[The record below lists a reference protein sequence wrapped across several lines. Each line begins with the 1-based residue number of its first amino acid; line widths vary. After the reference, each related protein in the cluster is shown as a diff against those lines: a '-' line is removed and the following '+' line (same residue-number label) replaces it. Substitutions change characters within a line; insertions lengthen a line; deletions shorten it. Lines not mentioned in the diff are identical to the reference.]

1 MKENILLI
9 GCGAIGLEVTKKVSN
24 DNDIR
29 ISQIMVRPGKEN
41 KAKKDVS
48 TGIKIISSIDDIK
61 SMPDFV
67 LECASH
73 EAVSEFGEYFLGQGI
88 DFGVIS
94 VGALADTALFDR
106 LQIASNNGK
115 SQLVILSGAVG
126 GIDALSAA
134 KSQNLE
140 EVVYTSRKP
149 PKSWQGSPAE
159 TNFDLLAINEA
170 TTIFQGSASEAAR
183 LYPKNANVAA
193 TVALAGIGFDK
204 TQVTLIA
211 DPGVERNTHHIEAL
225 GSFGQLNVEI
235 AGNPLLSN
243 PKSSALTA
251 YSAVRALKNRVRGVC
266 I

>member
-24 DNDIR
+24 DKDIR
-29 ISQIMVRPGKEN
+29 ISNILVRPGKES

-48 TGIKIISSIDDIK
+48 SSIAIISSIDEIK

-73 EAVSEFGEYFLGQGI
+73 EAVAEFGPYFLKEGV

-94 VGALADTALFDR
+94 IGALADITLLDR
-106 LQIASNNGK
+106 LRVASYKGK
-115 SQLVILSGAVG
+115 SQLFILSGAIG

-134 KSQNLE
+134 KLQNLE
-140 EVVYTSRKP
+140 QVIYTSRKP
-149 PKSWQGSPAE
+149 PMSWQGSPAE
-159 TNFDLLAINEA
+159 NNFDLLAINDA
-170 TTIFQGSASEAAR
+170 TIIFQGSASKAAR

-193 TVALAGIGFDK
+193 TIALAGLGFDK
-204 TQVTLIA
+204 THVTLIA
-211 DPGVERNTHHIEAL
+211 DPGVERNTHHIEAT

-235 AGNPLLSN
+235 AGNPLPGN

-251 YSAVRALKNRVRGVC
+251 YSAIRAIKNRVQRLCV
-266 I
+266 

>member
-1 MKENILLI
+1 MKETILLI
-9 GCGAIGLEVTKKVSN
+9 GCGAIGLEVTRKLST
-24 DNDIR
+24 DNDIH
-29 ISQIMVRPGKEN
+29 ISQILVRPGREN

-48 TGIKIISSIDDIK
+48 SSVAIISSIDEIE

-73 EAVSEFGEYFLGQGI
+73 EAVAEFGPYFLNQGV

-94 VGALADTALFDR
+94 IGALADIALLDR
-106 LQIASNNGK
+106 LRMASNKGK

-134 KSQNLE
+134 KFQNLE
-140 EVVYTSRKP
+140 QVVYTSRKP
-149 PKSWQGSPAE
+149 PMSWQGSPAE
-159 TNFDLLAINEA
+159 TDFDLLTIKEA
-170 TTIFQGSASEAAR
+170 TVIFQGSAREAAR

-193 TVALAGIGFDK
+193 TIALAGLGFEK
-204 TQVTLIA
+204 TNVTLIA
-211 DPGVERNTHHIEAL
+211 DPSVKRNTHHIEAA
-225 GSFGQLNVEI
+225 GSFGQLNVVI
-235 AGNPLLSN
+235 SGNPLSSN

-251 YSAVRALKNRVRGVC
+251 YSAIRALKNRVQCVC